1 MGGRQ
6 AGIVGRAR
14 EAGRGAT
21 LGPRAR
27 DATALVASKFLARS
41 SRGKERAEGGL
52 PGAGLRLPSS
62 RKGRE
67 RREDPLKC
75 LAGLGPEDL
84 PSSIDSIVEGTGNAP
99 QVLEAAPKP
108 PSDIEYLQEL
118 IAIQQNGPKNIGFFG
133 TRNMGFLH
141 QQLIEILSYA
151 MVLTVRKR
159 PFARARALRE
169 LAPNP
174 TLTLLSPSP
183 PSRADRTTTSSR
195 PVRRERTPRSSA
207 APSEPRG
214 RTSSQWSCP
223 NPWASSPQSPRSS

>member
-1 MGGRQ
+1 MGGWQ

-14 EAGRGAT
+14 EAGRGAA

-159 PFARARALRE
+159 PFSLALARARFANWLRIR
-169 LAPNP
+169 L
-174 TLTLLSPSP
+174 
-183 PSRADRTTTSSR
+183 
-195 PVRRERTPRSSA
+195 
-207 APSEPRG
+207 
-214 RTSSQWSCP
+214 
-223 NPWASSPQSPRSS
+223 